1 MNEQLQAE
9 LLKIVTNINNG
20 AESVWGFLTDQTPE
34 VIRQLLL
41 WHGIYSLIL
50 TLLGVGIL
58 VGVFCFNYRLFKWF
72 SKLSEQKQREH
83 EGTVIVFMLQI
94 FWLIPLSFLINLT
107 WLKIWLAPKVWLLEY
122 ITAMVK

>member
-34 VIRQLLL
+34 VVRQLLL
-41 WHGIYSLIL
+41 WHGIYSLSL
-50 TLLGVGIL
+50 TLLGIGIL
-58 VGVFCFNYRLFKWF
+58 FSVIYFNYQLFKWF